1 MRIHLIYVAMMIV
14 FLLALFANQS
24 SYAKEVAICRTQTTN
39 VIFACVIDSR
49 DKCRIIPLVQA
60 PQIKC
65 EPVKC
70 IDKEPDKAAT
80 PTFLDMLLKNRKSY

>member
-24 SYAKEVAICRTQTTN
+24 SYAKDVLICRAQKTN
-39 VIFACVIDSR
+39 IIFLCIMDGNR
-49 DKCRIIPLVQA
+49 TCKLTPFVQA
-60 PQIKC
+60 PPVKC

-70 IDKEPDKAAT
+70 IDKEPDKAHAQ
-80 PTFLDMLLKNRKSY
+80 TFLDMLLKNKQSY